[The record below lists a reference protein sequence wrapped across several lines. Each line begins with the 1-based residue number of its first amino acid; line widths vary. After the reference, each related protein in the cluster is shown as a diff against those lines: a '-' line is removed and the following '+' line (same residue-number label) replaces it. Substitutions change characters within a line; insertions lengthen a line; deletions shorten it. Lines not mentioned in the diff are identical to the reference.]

1 MKRFILLSIIFVMV
15 AGGSLHGQQ
24 VRDYVGVLDAKRT
37 FEPTK
42 ISVEDTRYIG
52 ISYISEADS
61 IVMQNCA
68 IILRKDLD
76 FSPYFQI
83 VLLDTFFMH
92 HMELTEMS
100 ILGWKR
106 LGTKYLVKLDAE
118 FPGDNMRLRY
128 RLIDVDNSME
138 TFRGK
143 FEAGKAD
150 YRALTHTVA
159 NDIIKNLTGD
169 PGIFR
174 TKITYSRVVDDAREI
189 YIADFDGYNERR
201 ITNNKSINLSPAFG
215 PDGNNIYFTS
225 YKDGWPKLYVYSL
238 TNGTTEVI
246 SEQKGI
252 NSAAA
257 VSPDGNSIACVL
269 SKDGNSEIYLLDR
282 SGKIKKR
289 LTRSWAIETAPSWS
303 PDGSS
308 IAFTSDR
315 TGAPQVYVM
324 NSEGMNVRRLTFIGN
339 YNDSPCWSPKG
350 DRIAFVSR
358 DNGFIVCSVDT
369 LGNDFK
375 ILAHLGDNE
384 NPRYSPDGNHIIFT
398 SNRLGKKD
406 LYTMD
411 LFGQNQRRLT
421 SDGGYASPDWGPI
434 RK

>member
-1 MKRFILLSIIFVMV
+1 MKKILLVSIILSIVL
-15 AGGSLHGQQ
+15 ASSLQGQQ
-24 VRDYVGVLDAKRT
+24 VRDYVGILDAKRT
-37 FEPTK
+37 FEPTRV
-42 ISVEDTRYIG
+42 SVEDTRYIG

-61 IVMQNCA
+61 IIMQNCA

-83 VLLDTFFMH
+83 VLLDSFFMR

-143 FEAGKAD
+143 FEAGKSD

-169 PGIFR
+169 EGIYR
-174 TKITYSRVVDDAREI
+174 TKIVYSKELDKAKEI
-189 YIADFDGYNERR
+189 FMADFDGYNERQ
-201 ITNNKSINLSPAFG
+201 ITRNGYLNLSPAFG
-215 PDGNNIYFTS
+215 PDGNNIFFTS
-225 YKDGWPKLYVYSL
+225 YKDGWPKLYVHNL
-238 TNGTTEVI
+238 ANGSTEIV
-246 SEQKGI
+246 SEHKGI

-257 VSPDGNSIACVL
+257 VSPDGKTIACVL
-269 SKDGNSEIYLLDR
+269 SKDGNSEIYLLER
-282 SGKIKKR
+282 SGKIKRR
-289 LTRSWAIETAPSWS
+289 LTNSWAIETAPAWS
-303 PDGSS
+303 PDGGS

-315 TGAPQVYVM
+315 TGVPQVYIM
-324 NSEGMNVRRLTFIGN
+324 RNDGTNVRRLTFIGN
-339 YNDSPCWSPKG
+339 YNDSPSWSPRG

-358 DNGFIVCSVDT
+358 DRGFIVCSVDT

-375 ILAHLGDNE
+375 ILAHLGNNE
-384 NPRYSPDGNHIIFT
+384 NPRYAADGNHIIFT
-398 SNRLGKKD
+398 SDRLGRKE

-411 LFGQNQRRLT
+411 LFGQNQRRVT
-421 SDGGYASPDWGPI
+421 NTGGYASPDWGPI
-434 RK
+434 KK